1 MELVEV
7 IGIQTNCDRGRN
19 GWNMKARSHLSPGV
33 GPGQRRDNILRS
45 VGTILRSIRRIG
57 WIERMGL
64 QPGTWV

>member
-45 VGTILRSIRRIG
+45 VGNYLT
-57 WIERMGL
+57 
-64 QPGTWV
+64 QY